1 VVSSDG
7 HTYERAAIEQ
17 WFAKP
22 KALQSYHQSHSNQSA
37 SLSLSHAKSPM
48 TGERVT
54 SLTLTPNFTLRSM
67 IAEWVQQQQQ
77 QQQQPKNKS

>member
-1 VVSSDG
+1 LLQVVASDG

-22 KALQSYHQSHSNQSA
+22 KALHSYHQSHSNQS

-67 IAEWVQQQQQ
+67 IAEWVQQQQ
-77 QQQQPKNKS
+77 PKNKS